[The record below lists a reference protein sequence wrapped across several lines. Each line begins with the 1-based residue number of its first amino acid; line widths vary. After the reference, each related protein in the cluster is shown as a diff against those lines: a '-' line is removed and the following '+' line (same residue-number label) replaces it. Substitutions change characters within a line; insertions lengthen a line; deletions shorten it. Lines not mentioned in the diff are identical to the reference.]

1 MKRILGL
8 DLGTN
13 SIGWA
18 IVQHDMD
25 LAQGEITASGSRII
39 PMSQEVLSKFG
50 SGVTESQ
57 TAERTRYR
65 SMRRLYERYKLRR
78 ERLHRVMNVMGYLP
92 AHYAEAIDFEQ
103 RIGQFKPGQE
113 PKITYRPATGE
124 DGAVNHEFLF
134 IDAFKEMAEDFK
146 SSGHEGAI
154 PFDWTLYYLRKKALT
169 QRISPE
175 ELCWV
180 LLSFNQKR
188 GYYQLRGEEEPDD
201 TKDKRYMS
209 LKVKELIDTGKEVK
223 GKKLYEVIF
232 ENGWKYNKEIVKT
245 EDWEGRTKEF
255 IVTISEL
262 KNGEKKY
269 SYKAV
274 DSEVDWIAIKAKTE
288 LDLDESGLTIGAF
301 IYHSLLRD
309 PMQKIRGKLIKT
321 VERKY
326 YKEELT
332 QILQEQQKHH
342 EALCDP
348 EVYRSCVK
356 ELYPRNQ
363 AHQNQVKDRTLS
375 NFFIDDIIFYQ
386 RPLKSKK
393 SSIGGCRFEQRRF
406 KRKDEESGQMILV
419 SEPIPAISK
428 SHPLYQEFRLWQ
440 FVRNLKIIDKR
451 LELSARRTS
460 EASIMDRLM
469 DSDDDWIDLYDFLN
483 QRAEVEEKH
492 IISYFI
498 KNKKIAKENKEH
510 YAWNYVAD
518 KKYPCNVTRSEMLK
532 RLKKVEGLEAEVFL
546 THEIEL
552 SLWHLIYSISDR
564 EEYIKAIK
572 KFATKHHIDQD
583 SFEEAFMSM
592 PPYESSYASLS
603 YKAIRKL
610 LQLMRMGHYWDG
622 SAIHQKTVN
631 RIDKIVDGEYDEK
644 IRDRV
649 REKSIQMRSI
659 EDFKGLPLWLASYVV
674 YDRHSESEDMAVW
687 TSPDEITQYLQEFKQ
702 HRLRNPIVEQVVT
715 ETLRVVRDI
724 WIQYGAGQEGY
735 FDEIH
740 LEMGRD
746 LKNSA
751 EKRKRMSENQRTREN
766 TNERIRKLLEELSV
780 DGDVQ
785 GDVRSYSPSHQ
796 ELLKIYEEGIFMNP
810 ETKYE
815 RVSEDEILK
824 IRRDAAPSRA
834 DIQRYKLWLNQGYTS
849 PYTGQII
856 PLSKLFTSDY
866 EVEHVIPRSRYF
878 DDSLSNKVICE
889 SEINSHKDN
898 RTAYEYM
905 QQHQGDPVA
914 GYPLLSIDQ
923 YEKHC
928 QRYFKNNR
936 NKLANLLS
944 EDIPEGFISRQMNDS
959 RYISKFIKGV
969 LSNIVREDGEQEPTA
984 KRLLPVTGAIT
995 AKLKRDWGI
1004 HDQWNELVAPRFKR
1018 LNELTQ
1024 TEDYGYWDDKIRAF
1038 RIAVPSELRKGFSS
1052 KRIDHRHHA
1061 MDAIII
1067 ACTTRGH
1074 VQYFNTMN
1082 AQSQLRNKLMTQNA
1096 QGDYTKYCKLP
1107 WSSFPVDAKRS
1118 LEQIIISF
1126 KQNLRVI
1133 NKATNKTWQW
1143 VDQGGQLKKKLV
1155 VQKGANWAIR
1165 KPLHKET
1172 ISGHVKHVDVPK
1184 GKIATASRVP
1194 LASIKNQKHIDK
1206 ITDISIQKI
1215 LNNHLAN
1222 YIDEQGK
1229 PQFAEA
1235 FSQTGIEDMNQNIQQ
1250 LNGGVAHMPIYKVR
1264 QYEIGKKF
1272 AVGHTGT
1279 KAAKYV
1285 EAAKGTNL
1293 FFAIYWDEQKQKRV
1307 YDSVPFYEVMEHQK
1321 QVAHLPAEE
1330 RTVIQAKPEL
1340 GALQFTLS
1348 PNDLVYVPTR
1358 EDIMLSERMSV
1369 IDDIVLDQNRIYKMV
1384 SSSGRQVFF
1393 VKAEVAKTIVNKQ
1406 EYSALNK
1413 MEKSI
1418 EGIMIKEICWKLD
1431 IDRLGHITKIYSN
1444 NA

>member
-18 IVQHDMD
+18 VVKHDID
-25 LAQGEITASGSRII
+25 LAQGEIIATGSRII
-39 PMSQEVLSKFG
+39 PMSQKVLSKFG

-78 ERLHRVMNVMGYLP
+78 ERLHRVLYVMDYLP
-92 AHYAEAIDFEQ
+92 LHYVEAIDFEKHL
-103 RIGQFKPGQE
+103 GQFRSGQE
-113 PKITYRPATGE
+113 PKINYCPVTRD
-124 DGAVNHEFLF
+124 DGLVNYEFLF
-134 IDAFKEMAEDFK
+134 MDSFKEMVDDFK
-146 SSGHEGAI
+146 SSGHQAAI
-154 PFDWTLYYLRKKALT
+154 PYDWTLYYLRKKALT

-201 TKDKRYMS
+201 GKDKRYMA
-209 LKVKELIDTGKEVK
+209 LKVKQLIDTGKDVK

-245 EDWEGRTKEF
+245 EDWVGRTKEF

-262 KNGEKKY
+262 KSGEKKY
-269 SYKAV
+269 SYKEV
-274 DSEVDWIAIKAKTE
+274 DSEEDWVAIKAKTE
-288 LDLDESGLTIGAF
+288 LDLDESGLTLGTY
-301 IYHSLLRD
+301 IYQALLHN

-326 YKEELT
+326 YKNELS

-342 EALCDP
+342 EALRNS
-348 EVYRSCVK
+348 EVYRSCIE

-363 AHQNQVKDRTLS
+363 AHQNQLKDRSLS
-375 NFFIDDIIFYQ
+375 DLFIEDIIFYQ

-393 SSIGGCRFEQRRF
+393 SSIGGCRFEKRRF
-406 KRKDEESGQMILV
+406 KREDEESGKMVLV
-419 SEPIPAISK
+419 SEPIKAISK

-451 LELSARRTS
+451 LELTARRTS
-460 EASIMDRLM
+460 EASVMDELM
-469 DSDDDWIDLYDFLN
+469 QRETDWVDLYEVLN
-483 QRAEVEEKH
+483 QRAEVEQKH
-492 IISYFI
+492 IIAYFI
-498 KNKKIAKENKEH
+498 KKNKIAKKDKEH
-510 YAWNYVAD
+510 YVWNYVAD

-532 RLKKVEGLEAEVFL
+532 RLKKVEGLEPGAFL
-546 THEIEL
+546 TQEIEL

-564 EEYIKAIK
+564 VEYISAIK
-572 KFATKHHIDQD
+572 RFAAKYSINQD
-583 SFEEAFMSM
+583 SFVEAFKSM
-592 PPYESSYASLS
+592 PPYDSSYASLS
-603 YKAIRKL
+603 YKATRKL
-610 LQLMRMGHYWDG
+610 LQLMRMGKYWDRQT
-622 SAIHQKTVN
+622 IDQKTLD
-631 RIDKIVDGEYDEK
+631 RIEKIVNGEYDEK

-649 REKSIQMRSI
+649 QEKSFQLGSI

-674 YDRHSESEDMAVW
+674 YDRHSESADMAIW

-724 WIQYGAGQEGY
+724 WTYYGDGQKGF

-751 EKRKRMSENQRTREN
+751 EQRKRISERQRTREN
-766 TNERIRKLLEELSV
+766 TNDRIRKLLEELSLDV
-780 DGDVQ
+780 DVQ

-824 IRRDAAPSRA
+824 IRRNAAPSKA

-856 PLSKLFTSDY
+856 PLSKLFTSAY

-889 SEINSHKDN
+889 SEVNSHKDN
-898 RTAYEYM
+898 RTAFEYM
-905 QQHQGDPVA
+905 QQHKGETVA
-914 GYPLLSIDQ
+914 GFQLLSDDQ
-923 YEKHC
+923 YVEHC

-944 EDIPEGFISRQMNDS
+944 EDIPEGFISRQLNDS
-959 RYISKFIKGV
+959 RYISKYIKGI

-1004 HDQWNELVAPRFKR
+1004 HDQWNELVAHRFKR
-1018 LNELTQ
+1018 LNELTKTQ
-1024 TEDYGYWDDKIRAF
+1024 DYGYWDDKIRAF
-1038 RIAVPSELRKGFSS
+1038 RISVPSELRKGFSS

-1067 ACTTRGH
+1067 ACTTRSH

-1082 AQSQLRNKLMTQNA
+1082 AQSELKNKLMTKNA

-1107 WSSFPVDAKRS
+1107 WRSFPVDVKQS
-1118 LEQIIISF
+1118 LKQIIISF

-1143 VDQGGQLKKKLV
+1143 VDQDGQLKKKLV
-1155 VQKGANWAIR
+1155 VQKGTNWAIR

-1206 ITDISIQKI
+1206 ITDVSIQKI
-1215 LNNHLAN
+1215 LRNHLTQYLDA
-1222 YIDEQGK
+1222 QGK
-1229 PQFAEA
+1229 PLFTEA
-1235 FSQTGIEDMNQNIQQ
+1235 FSKSGIEDMNQNIQQ
-1250 LNGGVAHMPIYKVR
+1250 LNGGVPHMPIYKVR

-1272 AVGHTGT
+1272 AVGHAGA
-1279 KAAKYV
+1279 KAKKYV

-1307 YDSVPFYEVMEHQK
+1307 FESIPFYEVVEHQK
-1321 QVAHLPAEE
+1321 QVAHLPSGE
-1330 RTVIQAKPEL
+1330 RTAIQSKPEL
-1340 GALQFTLS
+1340 GISLFTLS
-1348 PNDLVYVPTR
+1348 PNDLVYVPSEEER
-1358 EDIMLSERMSV
+1358 IQPDIMSTNDG
-1369 IDDIVLDQNRIYKMV
+1369 IILDRNRIYKMV
-1384 SSSGRQVFF
+1384 STTGRQAFF
-1393 VKAEVAKTIVNKQ
+1393 IKAAVAKSIANKQ

-1418 EGIMIKEICWKLD
+1418 DGDMIKEICWKLD
-1431 IDRLGHITKIYSN
+1431 IDRLGKVIKVHTLN
-1444 NA
+1444 L